1 MLMNK
6 NGELLENN
14 FIVDEKSMHDS
25 SDFNSSLKRYQL
37 HVNRALSNFLL
48 DSPTRKHNLTEAMR
62 YSVIGGGGKRIRPA
76 MVYAA
81 GEATGADQDTLDT
94 PACAVEMIHAYS
106 LIHDD
111 LPAMDDD
118 DLRRGQATC
127 HVAFDEATAILA
139 GDALQTHAFEIL
151 AASDLEVDDR
161 RRLQMIALLA
171 SASGSE
177 GMAGGQAIDIAAV
190 GTSLT
195 LEELEAI
202 HRLKTGALIKASIL
216 LGAMCSPEV
225 SEDELTLLG
234 HYADCI
240 GLSFQIQDDILDV
253 VGDTETLGKPI
264 GSDEKMHKP
273 TYPSILGL
281 DASRKLALEQHDR
294 ALAYLQTL
302 DARANKLRQLSAYI
316 IEREF

>member
-1 MLMNK
+1 MSDLT
-6 NGELLENN
+6 
-14 FIVDEKSMHDS
+14 
-25 SDFNSSLKRYQL
+25 DFNSSLKHYQQR
-37 HVNRALSNFLL
+37 VNRALNDILP
-48 DSPTRKHNLTEAMR
+48 DSPTLKHNLNQAMR

-81 GEATGADQDTLDT
+81 GEATGADQDILDI
-94 PACAVEMIHAYS
+94 PACAIEMIHAYS

-139 GDALQTHAFEIL
+139 GDVLQTRAFEIL
-151 AASDLEVDDR
+151 AASDLLIDDK
-161 RRLQMIALLA
+161 RRLEMIVLLT
-171 SASGSE
+171 SAIGSE

-190 GTSLT
+190 GHSLT
-195 LEELEAI
+195 LEELESM
-202 HRLKTGALIKASIL
+202 HRMKTGALIKVSIL
-216 LGAMCSPEV
+216 MGAMCSPEV
-225 SEDELTLLG
+225 TEDELTQLR

-253 VGDTETLGKPI
+253 VGDTETLGKPS
-264 GSDEKMHKP
+264 GSDEKMQKP

-294 ALAYLQTL
+294 ALACIQNM
-302 DARANKLRQLSAYI
+302 DARADKLRQLSAYI